1 MTKFI
6 HTADWQI
13 GMTRHFLTP
22 EAQARFTAARIDA
35 IRSIVTLANER
46 NCDFI
51 LVCGDVFES
60 NRLNRQVVVRA
71 LDALATSSVPVY
83 LLPGNHDSLEP
94 GSVYV
99 SPTFVDGMPE
109 RVHVIDSTAPI
120 EVAENTEIIGAPWTS
135 KRPLSDLVDQAIQ
148 DVEPIADVIRI
159 VAGHGIVDELSPD
172 PDNPALISVVGL
184 EQHIENGS
192 IHYVALGDRHSRTA
206 VGLEERIY
214 YSGAPEPTDYDET
227 DPGKVL
233 VVDIQDGSIS
243 VEPVK
248 VSTWEFLDR
257 QFDITGNEDL
267 NVLES
272 WLTDQPDKDRTIVR
286 LAFVGTVNITEK
298 ARLDSIIESFT
309 DLYAAIDTW
318 ERRTELAVL
327 PNDED
332 FTELGL
338 TGFAASA
345 LEELRVESTGESE
358 ESATSR
364 DALAL
369 LFRLTGGAA

>member
-1 MTKFI
+1 
-6 HTADWQI
+6 
-13 GMTRHFLTP
+13 
-22 EAQARFTAARIDA
+22 
-35 IRSIVTLANER
+35 
-46 NCDFI
+46 
-51 LVCGDVFES
+51 
-60 NRLNRQVVVRA
+60 
-71 LDALATSSVPVY
+71 
-83 LLPGNHDSLEP
+83 
-94 GSVYV
+94 
-99 SPTFVDGMPE
+99 
-109 RVHVIDSTAPI
+109 
-120 EVAENTEIIGAPWTS
+120 
-135 KRPLSDLVDQAIQ
+135 
-148 DVEPIADVIRI
+148 
-159 VAGHGIVDELSPD
+159 
-172 PDNPALISVVGL
+172 
-184 EQHIENGS
+184 
-192 IHYVALGDRHSRTA
+192 VALGDRHSRTA